1 MGAAIRLRE
10 DFDAAELR
18 RLAKLSKDAGQ
29 SRRLLALAV
38 IYDGGRRT
46 DAARTGHV
54 GLQVIRDW
62 VLHFNAEGPDGLI
75 DRKAPGPVA
84 KLDDAQRQ
92 ALGARVDA
100 GPNPAVDGVV
110 RWRLKDLAGWIRDVF
125 AISLDE
131 TTVSRELKAM
141 GFTKMTARPRH
152 HAQEEGVIED
162 FKKKFPELV
171 AEARRRLPDGTE
183 IEIWW
188 QDEARVGQKNKITRR
203 WARRGTRPRAPH
215 DQRTKSAYI
224 FGAICPERGVGA
236 ALVLPHC
243 DTQAMQL
250 HLEEI
255 SSRVRAR
262 AHALLLLDQAGWH
275 ITDKLKIPANVT
287 LLPLPP
293 RSPELN
299 PTENIWQFMRDN
311 WLSNLVFQSDEQIIT
326 YCCEAWNK
334 LIDQPGNITSIG
346 RRKWAHE
353 F

>member
-62 VLHFNAEGPDGLI
+62 VLHFNAEGADGLI

-162 FKKKFPELV
+162 FKKNSPS
-171 AEARRRLPDGTE
+171 
-183 IEIWW
+183 WW
-188 QDEARVGQKNKITRR
+188 RKPAGACPT
-203 WARRGTRPRAPH
+203 APR
-215 DQRTKSAYI
+215 
-224 FGAICPERGVGA
+224 
-236 ALVLPHC
+236 
-243 DTQAMQL
+243 
-250 HLEEI
+250 
-255 SSRVRAR
+255 
-262 AHALLLLDQAGWH
+262 
-275 ITDKLKIPANVT
+275 
-287 LLPLPP
+287 
-293 RSPELN
+293 
-299 PTENIWQFMRDN
+299 
-311 WLSNLVFQSDEQIIT
+311 
-326 YCCEAWNK
+326 
-334 LIDQPGNITSIG
+334 
-346 RRKWAHE
+346 
-353 F
+353 